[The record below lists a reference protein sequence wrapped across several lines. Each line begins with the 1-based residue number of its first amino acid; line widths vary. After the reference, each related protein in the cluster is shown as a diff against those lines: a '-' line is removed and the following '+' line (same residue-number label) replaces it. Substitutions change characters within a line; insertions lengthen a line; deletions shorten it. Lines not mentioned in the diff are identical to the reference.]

1 LKPSAQSSSRTTS
14 SGAFWRHLA
23 PPSFPS
29 DAEKTR
35 TAELLNWVILISIL
49 LTTVQIVGAFVGHNV
64 PTTAKAIALG
74 WLCLLLLGLWKL
86 RQGAVKPVA
95 VGLVLLSFLVMT
107 LVNVSLGTVRAPHTA
122 NYVYWVILAG
132 MLFQRPGIV
141 LATVASSLAILGLI
155 LAQNA
160 GLLPPPNHSVGVTQW
175 INYTILFLLTAS
187 LVYYGNRRAEI
198 ALVQANEEIEKRKQT
213 EIELNKLTHAVD
225 QNPASIFITDLE
237 GRIEYVNP
245 RFTAVTGY
253 TLDEVLGK
261 TPRLLQS
268 GQTPVAVYRDLWSS
282 LHRGQEWRGELL
294 NRKKDGTLHHES
306 VVISAIKNL
315 DGEPRHYLAVRED
328 ITERKQAEEAL
339 RVSEARHRMLA
350 DNARDVIWTMAP
362 DGRITYVSP
371 SIEKVRG
378 LTPEEA
384 MSQSIEE
391 IHPPSS
397 QAISLGYFTR
407 LFTDMA
413 AGRPLPSFRGEL
425 EYICKDGSTIWTEV
439 MAHPIVSQ
447 GQLVEIL
454 GVTRDISEHKRL
466 VLELQQAKV
475 AAEQANADLQRANA
489 ELVKM
494 ATTDTLTGIWN
505 RRHFLEMAHTFKS
518 QTGRYGHPLSLL
530 LLDIDH
536 FKRINDQYG
545 HPTGDAVL
553 VELTRCIQQAVRGSD
568 VLARWGGEEFVL
580 LSPSCSIDKALCL
593 AEKLRALVAARPFAE
608 VGSVTISLGVAE
620 FQPGESVEG
629 VFKRVDLALYE
640 AKAAGRNTVRA
651 AGA

>member
-1 LKPSAQSSSRTTS
+1 MRLVT
-14 SGAFWRHLA
+14 
-23 PPSFPS
+23 PPVFQA
-29 DAEKTR
+29 DADKNR
-35 TAELLNWVILISIL
+35 TAGLLNLVILTSLL
-49 LTTVQIVGAFVGHNV
+49 LTLVLLVGSFAGNNV
-64 PTTAKAIALG
+64 PDTAKALGLG
-74 WLCLLLLGLWKL
+74 WLALLLWGWRML
-86 RQGAVKPVA
+86 RQGVLKPLAMALVVLFFVFITAVV
-95 VGLVLLSFLVMT
+95 
-107 LVNVSLGTVRAPHTA
+107 VSLGTIRAPFTA
-122 NYVYWVILAG
+122 IYVYWVILAG
-132 MLFQRPGIV
+132 MLFHRTGIW
-141 LATVASSLAILGLI
+141 LATAAASLAIYSVVQ
-155 LAQNA
+155 AQNA
-160 GLLPPPNHSVGVTQW
+160 GWLATPNFSVGVTQW
-175 INYTILFLLTAS
+175 INYTGLFVMSAS
-187 LVYYGNRRAEI
+187 LVYYGNRQLDKALQKARA
-198 ALVQANEEIEKRKQT
+198 EIEKRKQT
-213 EIELNKLTHAVD
+213 EAELNKLTRAVD
-225 QNPASIFITDLE
+225 QNPASILITDLE
-237 GRIEYVNP
+237 GRIEYANP

-261 TPRLLQS
+261 NPRLLQS

-282 LHRGQEWRGELL
+282 LQRGQEWRGELL

-315 DGEPRHYLAVRED
+315 DGVPRHYLAVRED

-362 DGRITYVSP
+362 DGSITYVSP

-397 QAISLGYFTR
+397 QAISLGYFTD

-413 AGRPLPSFRGEL
+413 AGRPLKSFRGEL

-466 VLELQQAKV
+466 VLELQQAKE
-475 AAEQANADLQRANA
+475 AAEQANAALQLANA
-489 ELVKM
+489 ELAKI
-494 ATTDTLTGIWN
+494 ATTDALTGIWN
-505 RRHFLEMAHTFKS
+505 RRYFLEMAHTFKS

-536 FKRINDQYG
+536 FKSINDRYG

-553 VELTRCIQQAVRGSD
+553 VELTRRIQQAVRGSD

-580 LSPSCSIDKALCL
+580 LSPSCGIDKAACL
-593 AEKLRALVAARPFAE
+593 AEKLRALVATRPFAE

-640 AKAAGRNTVRA
+640 AKATGRNRVCRA
-651 AGA
+651 QLGAG